1 LCSPNIATA
10 FVQQWRECN
19 LLFVANLCTEAETM
33 NLITIENNSI
43 VQNQAQKDGRFHRL
57 FEHFDDALLIVNP
70 ETDEILD
77 ANSQAC
83 SLLDYH
89 RTELL
94 AKPIPALHP

>member
-1 LCSPNIATA
+1 
-10 FVQQWRECN
+10 
-19 LLFVANLCTEAETM
+19 M